1 MKLIDFLKIRRS
13 FSEGGQT
20 LEDDTVTVRDRD
32 TTEQKRHKI
41 SSLPENLR

>member
-1 MKLIDFLKIRRS
+1 MTSDFLKIRRS

-32 TTEQKRHKI
+32 TTRQKRLKI
-41 SSLPENLR
+41 NELQQAFV